1 MWILWNWWILQ
12 FCNFCEFRDFSEFSI
27 FLNFLWKLAKWIHLK
42 KYEFF
47 LTWKNHRKL
56 ACIDI
61 IVKLVTWTYFHL
73 AAPLWWLCPF
83 QNHTCPFTYLNRL
96 FNLDGHFHNDQFPL
110 KSKLTI
116 GIPSRIS
123 PTSDFITRVEIV
135 WKCEKHTL

>member
-1 MWILWNWWILQ
+1 MCKMTGLGQFVNIVKLTNFAIFVNLAIL
-12 FCNFCEFRDFSEFSI
+12 E
-27 FLNFLWKLAKWIHLK
+27 

-47 LTWKNHRKL
+47 SDLKNHRKL

-123 PTSDFITRVEIV
+123 PTSDFITQVEIV